1 MSISGLRFLGVGGAS
16 AVTLGN
22 SAAMFECDAE
32 PVLQI
37 DCGFTAVQSCDQTYG
52 VPPPAL
58 FLTHLHLDHCG
69 GLETLFYRLRFAKD
83 PRAPL
88 RLFVP
93 AALIIGLQQRFGASA
108 TLLAEGGSNFWDV
121 FQLIPV
127 GDGFWWRQLW
137 FDVFPVRHHAPD
149 SAFGLQLG
157 GRFVYTGD
165 TRPIPEHLAHR
176 ANRGETI
183 FHDCCLHGN
192 PSHSGVDDL
201 RREYA
206 PGTLARLVLYHYGS
220 PAEAAALSASGL
232 RVAHPGEF
240 FAV

>member
-1 MSISGLRFLGVGGAS
+1 MSAAGLRFLGVGGAS

-22 SAAMFECDAE
+22 SAAMFERDGQ

-37 DCGFTAVQSCDQTYG
+37 DCGFTAPQSCDLAYG
-52 VPPPAL
+52 VPAPAL

-83 PRAPL
+83 VKAPL

-93 AALIIGLQQRFGASA
+93 AALVVGLHQRFAASA
-108 TLLAEGGSNFWDV
+108 ALLAEGGSNFWDV

-127 GDGFWWRQLW
+127 DAGFWWQQLW

-149 SAFGLQLG
+149 SAFGLQLC

-165 TRPIPEHLAHR
+165 TRPIPEQLAHR

-183 FHDCCLHGN
+183 FHDCGLAGN
-192 PSHSGVDDL
+192 PSHSGLDDL
-201 RREYA
+201 RREY
-206 PGTLARLVLYHYGS
+206 PPSTLAQLVLYHYGS
-220 PAEAAALSASGL
+220 PVEAEALAASGL